1 MQIESKKEADK
12 AAEAEAELRRYCPFN
27 SVTAEKIAYIIKVP
41 LLFIICTPPQKCL
54 YCREIAETLER
65 FTTGEIDAEGFL
77 DDLRDM
83 GIEVECTADQL
94 TLTSRY
100 FPSAPKVICMYEVP

>member
-1 MQIESKKEADK
+1 MTTFW
-12 AAEAEAELRRYCPFN
+12 LC
-27 SVTAEKIAYIIKVP
+27 
-41 LLFIICTPPQKCL
+41 
-54 YCREIAETLER
+54 CREIAETLER
-65 FTTGEIDAEGFL
+65 FTTGEIDADGFL

-100 FPSAPKVICMYEVP
+100 PLLSQVLHSFE